1 MSQPVG
7 KVPLKETN
15 NQSGGKSGGAT
26 KQLSGPVKNVSK
38 NPTKSGGIFRATK
51 GN

>member
-15 NQSGGKSGGAT
+15 NQSQGKSGGAT
-26 KQLSGPVKNVSK
+26 KQLSGPAKSPK
-38 NPTKSGGIFRATK
+38 QNPTKGGGIFRATK